1 MESLI
6 FFIGFIVFVLMIIA
20 ILVKET
26 INFVVQINGKT
37 RGIIKLKTGDNEKEI
52 LEKIKENEKL
62 GNYIKGKLIKKTI
75 FISNKLINIII

>member
-1 MESLI
+1 MI
-6 FFIGFIVFVLMIIA
+6 RQIGNMKVFV
-20 ILVKET
+20 
-26 INFVVQINGKT
+26 
-37 RGIIKLKTGDNEKEI
+37 GIISHLRSENVPKMHNIVGENVTWVVGDNEKEI